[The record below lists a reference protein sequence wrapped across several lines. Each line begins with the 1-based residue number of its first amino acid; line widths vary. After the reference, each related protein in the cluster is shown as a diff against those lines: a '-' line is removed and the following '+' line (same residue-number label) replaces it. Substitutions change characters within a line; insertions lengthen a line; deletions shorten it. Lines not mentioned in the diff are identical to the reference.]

1 MLDISKAFTTQGEP
15 VYEFFQRPGVGFYI
29 PLYQR
34 DYTWNNENIDQ
45 LMEDICH
52 GVEVLAD
59 DDDAIRFLGTVILVK
74 ENNPTVNIQPRDG
87 RALPSSIENIIDG
100 QQRLSTI
107 ALLACLLYQR
117 FATLYKALP
126 NEAPYQELKEV
137 ITAKQDTLIEIFSV
151 DIKRGKPH
159 RKPIIIRGSKD
170 CWTFDGREED
180 NYVSEVS
187 SFLARFISA
196 CENKR
201 EFPHITGSG
210 RVANNLKQMNK
221 WLDRVANA
229 HKGDED
235 NILTAPVI
243 LEKIK
248 QEHIWSYGREELT
261 KIVRNIDFDNM
272 SKQESLL
279 CSAVQLFAFNHYLL
293 QRCCFTSI
301 QPSSDDWAFDMFQ
314 SLNASG
320 TPLTSIE
327 TFKPVVVNCTPSYKG
342 SSVEEDFNHVDELLD
357 TVTSDAKKS
366 RFTNEFLTSLALT
379 VSGYKLSSQ
388 FSAQRRWL
396 NSTYTSYDTA
406 EGKALFIRWMGQHAR
421 YYINVQEHKPQSGA
435 YSGLEPIP
443 DELMNLVFLLVKY
456 LQDSGH
462 RMANTILSRFYSEV
476 LSEKENSAVF
486 FCDAVK
492 AIAAFY
498 TLWRAADTNAGLDNV
513 YRVLLK
519 GDADKGIPS
528 FSWTGDASEMTVA
541 NLKAYLKGE
550 LAKKSLGAKEDWL
563 KKAKGNLRY
572 DKAKYICRFAL
583 LIAAHDTIADE
594 SCPGLMKIGTQGC
607 HPCMDVK
614 YWDDAGLSDIEH
626 IAPSK
631 PRENTGWDANIYS
644 EEVNNTVGNLT
655 LLPEE
660 INESASNK
668 GWLEKYYYYKHLSE
682 TDVDKVK
689 KLAEDARKA
698 GITLKDS
705 VITCLRHATHNEHIV
720 PIVNVGKDGKWD
732 AALIQRRS
740 ERICEILWKR
750 VSPWLE
756 E

>member
-74 ENNPTVNIQPRDG
+74 ENNPNVNIQPRDI

-117 FATLYKALP
+117 FATLCEALP
-126 NEAPYQELKEV
+126 SEAPYQELKEV
-137 ITAKQDTLIEIFSV
+137 ITAEQNRLIEIFSV
-151 DIKRGKPH
+151 NIQRGKPP

-180 NYVSEVS
+180 NYISEVS

-201 EFPHITGSG
+201 DFPSISGTG

-235 NILTAPVI
+235 NILAAPVI

-248 QEHIWSYGREELT
+248 QEHIWSYDREELT
-261 KIVRNIDFDNM
+261 KIVKKINFEKI

-279 CSAVQLFAFNHYLL
+279 CSAIQLFAFNHYLL

-327 TFKPVVVNCTPSYKG
+327 TFKPVVVNCTASYKG
-342 SSVEEDFNHVDELLD
+342 SPVEEDFNHVDELLD

-366 RFTNEFLTSLALT
+366 QFTNEFLTSLALT

-396 NSTYTSYDTA
+396 NTTYMACDTP
-406 EGKALFIRWMGQHAR
+406 EEKALFIRRMGQHAR

-435 YSGLEPIP
+435 YIGLEQIP
-443 DELMNLVFLLVKY
+443 DQLMNLIFLLVKY

-476 LSEKENSAVF
+476 LSEKENAEVA

-492 AIAAFY
+492 AVAAFY

-513 YRVLLK
+513 YRILLK

-528 FSWTGDASEMTVA
+528 FSWDGDASEMTVS
-541 NLKAYLKGE
+541 NLKAYLKNE
-550 LAKKSLGAKEDWL
+550 LENKLLGTKKDWL
-563 KKAKGNLRY
+563 KKAKVNLRY
-572 DKAKYICRFAL
+572 DKAKYVCRFAL
-583 LIAAHDTIADE
+583 LVAAHDTIADE

-614 YWDDAGLSDIEH
+614 FWDDVDLKDIEH
-626 IAPSK
+626 IAPSR
-631 PRENTGWDANIYS
+631 PRENTDWDANIYS
-644 EEVNNTVGNLT
+644 EELNNTVGNLT
-655 LLPEE
+655 LLPKE

-668 GWLEKYYYYKHLSE
+668 GWLEKYYYYKHLAE
-682 TDVDKVK
+682 MDVDKVA
-689 KLAEDARKA
+689 KLAEEAQKA

-705 VITCLRHATHNEHIV
+705 VINSLRHAKHNEHIV
-720 PIVNVGKDGKWD
+720 PIVDVGKDGKWN

-740 ERICEILWKR
+740 ERICEILWTR
-750 VSPWLE
+750 VSPWLD
-756 E
+756 